1 VARSINL
8 ARLDDGERII
18 AAVEDINS
26 HSSVM
31 FDFLYREKLF
41 LTGDGY
47 IAVWHEHLYG
57 KKHLHKM
64 WDTKNMESVEKI
76 EKEITEPTVFWIAA
90 LYTLLAGAFYWIV
103 SFLVFYELIYYFDEW
118 SNGSFQYNLTE
129 DVSSLGGSDWT
140 SIFHNY
146 IVPVVLLVPLMLQ
159 FIIHKWCCRSSIII
173 SFKNSEE
180 KIQLNGES
188 PYSFFLKFY
197 LLGFVFSMSLGI
209 IFYAPFVFATLF
221 WMFLGALIVLFII
234 LALNAT
240 RENTE
245 SRISF
250 GSMSNF
256 HDKLQEFLGLDTETG
271 GRQIIQSLEQRLG
284 PEVKDLKTRLEKN
297 MYQLSSIIE
306 RWYYIFNSNAAF
318 SGITAI
324 RTCTEK
330 ILDHRLAAKINVK
343 GKGAKAKVLQQYR
356 DLINKHDSSIN
367 SNILAQIDVI
377 KAIGNQGGHELELSE
392 DSFLTCLRAF
402 VELVEWHLENPVAE
416 EE

>member
-1 VARSINL
+1 
-8 ARLDDGERII
+8 
-18 AAVEDINS
+18 
-26 HSSVM
+26 
-31 FDFLYREKLF
+31 
-41 LTGDGY
+41 
-47 IAVWHEHLYG
+47 
-57 KKHLHKM
+57 
-64 WDTKNMESVEKI
+64 
-76 EKEITEPTVFWIAA
+76 
-90 LYTLLAGAFYWIV
+90 
-103 SFLVFYELIYYFDEW
+103 
-118 SNGSFQYNLTE
+118 
-129 DVSSLGGSDWT
+129 
-140 SIFHNY
+140 
-146 IVPVVLLVPLMLQ
+146 
-159 FIIHKWCCRSSIII
+159 
-173 SFKNSEE
+173 
-180 KIQLNGES
+180 
-188 PYSFFLKFY
+188 
-197 LLGFVFSMSLGI
+197 
-209 IFYAPFVFATLF
+209 
-221 WMFLGALIVLFII
+221 
-234 LALNAT
+234 
-240 RENTE
+240 
-245 SRISF
+245 
-250 GSMSNF
+250 
-256 HDKLQEFLGLDTETG
+256 LGLDTETG

-356 DLINKHDSSIN
+356 DLINRHDSSIN